1 MDCGHRDGSDLAL
14 LWLWRRLAAVAPIRP
29 LAWELPC
36 AVGVALAKAKRKA
49 EILLFAATW
58 MELGCIMLTGTS

>member
-29 LAWELPC
+29 LAEEFPY
-36 AVGVALAKAKRKA
+36 AVVPLRSKKRKRKKIIFNH
-49 EILLFAATW
+49 E
-58 MELGCIMLTGTS
+58 